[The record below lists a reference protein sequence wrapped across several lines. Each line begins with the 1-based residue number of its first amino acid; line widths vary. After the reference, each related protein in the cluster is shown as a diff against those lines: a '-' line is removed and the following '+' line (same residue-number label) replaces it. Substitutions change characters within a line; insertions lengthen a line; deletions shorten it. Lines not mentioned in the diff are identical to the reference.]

1 MSPSPTTTALDPAG
15 MDAPDNA
22 SASSGFVGTNKPL
35 LICLPSMTSEAAG
48 AVLGEIANTFHG
60 EAVLVATPDQ
70 DTEQPASAGL
80 PQLVPYTQPRGEGA
94 WVLNALDYVSAAN
107 LAEERGA
114 SGVLLLGT
122 DAISLAPQA
131 FRAMQAGLA
140 GGADLALPRFHTAP
154 DDGLVNSALL
164 YPLTRA
170 LFGADIRFPLPLDVG
185 LSPRMLTR
193 LAGNAQRLGAQGE
206 GSLLWPVAEA
216 SIAGFA
222 VRQVDGGARVL
233 PQPQEGDLHQLFPI
247 VTGSLFADVEAKA
260 SYWQRARAIPVRPAS
275 LNRRTSLPSAETAEE
290 VRPLIDGYRNAFD
303 NLREIWSLVLPPQ
316 SLLSL
321 KKLSASST
329 ENFVYPPSLWARTV
343 YDFAL
348 AFRMRTLN
356 RGHLLGALTPL
367 YLAWVASFLQSS
379 AGEVSAGL
387 ELLETTATA
396 FEIEKPYLVSRWRWP
411 DRFNP

>member
-1 MSPSPTTTALDPAG
+1 MSTSPTTDFDTAALDPQRSA
-15 MDAPDNA
+15 APNTGF
-22 SASSGFVGTNKPL
+22 SSGIKPL

-48 AVLGEIANTFHG
+48 AVMAEIANTFRD
-60 EAVLVATPDQ
+60 EAILVATPDQ
-70 DTEQPASAGL
+70 DTEQPASSGL

-94 WVLNALDYVSAAN
+94 WVLNALDFVSAAH
-107 LAEERGA
+107 LADQRGA

-122 DAISLAPQA
+122 DAASLAPQA
-131 FRAMQAGLA
+131 LRAMQTGLA
-140 GGADLALPRFHTAP
+140 AGADLALPRFHTAP

-193 LAGNAQRLGAQGE
+193 LASTAQRLGTQGE
-206 GSLLWPVAEA
+206 SSLIWPVAEA

-233 PQPQEGDLHQLFPI
+233 PQPQEGDLSELFPI
-247 VTGSLFADVEAKA
+247 VTASLFADVEVKA
-260 SYWQRARAIPVRPAS
+260 AYWQRARAMPAARPAP
-275 LNRRTSLPSAETAEE
+275 LNRHSFLPSAEAAEE
-290 VRPLIDGYRNAFD
+290 IRPLIEGYRIAFD

-316 SLLSL
+316 SLLAL
-321 KKLSASST
+321 KKLSVSST
-329 ENFVYPPSLWARTV
+329 ESFVYPPGLWARTV

-379 AGEVSAGL
+379 AGDAKAGM
-387 ELLETTATA
+387 ELLEVTATA
-396 FEIEKPYLVSRWRWP
+396 FELEKPYLVSRWRWP